1 MPLLY
6 AHRGAAAELPENT
19 LPAFRRALEV
29 GADAIETDAHLTR
42 DGHVVL
48 AHDADGARCAGVPRR
63 LRACTLAE
71 VRSWNAGHASGEG
84 ARFVIPLL
92 DEVLA
97 ELPGVP
103 LNVDIKD
110 HDPHAA
116 RAVVDVVRRRR
127 AQDRVLLA
135 SFDTGTLRT
144 VRRLGYEGV
153 TGLGQ
158 TEVLGLI
165 LLPGRALRRFPPAGK
180 AAQLPLRA
188 GPVALDTPAFVAK
201 VHALGLSLHYWT
213 INDPAEAERLIALG
227 ADAIMTDDPARLAP
241 VFKARLAP
249 GG

>member
-1 MPLLY
+1 
-6 AHRGAAAELPENT
+6 
-19 LPAFRRALEV
+19 
-29 GADAIETDAHLTR
+29 
-42 DGHVVL
+42 
-48 AHDADGARCAGVPRR
+48 VPRR

-71 VRSWNAGHASGEG
+71 VRTWNAGHASSAGD
-84 ARFVIPLL
+84 RFAIPLL

-103 LNVDIKD
+103 FNVDIKD
-110 HDPHAA
+110 HDAHSA

-135 SFDTGTLRT
+135 SFDAATLRT
-144 VRRLGYEGV
+144 VRRLGYEGA

-158 TEVLGLI
+158 SEVLGLV
-165 LLPGRALRRFPPAGK
+165 LLPDRVLRRFPPAGR

-188 GPVALDTPAFVAK
+188 GPLALDTPAFVAK
-201 VHALGLSLHYWT
+201 VHGLGLSLHYWT

-241 VFKARLAP
+241 VLAARRLRR
-249 GG
+249 